1 MNSNFNN
8 LNHNLINP
16 NMNDMMNNFNNINN
30 MMMNLPNDNMNPNIK
45 QQILNLINQNIQMTE
60 LISMNNKMIKE
71 MIENSDFGNNN
82 KEKDVPL
89 KNFLDIDFFPEYDG
103 QRVNA
108 IFSNTKGYKI
118 NIITPLKAKVKDL
131 INAFHITLQIYGKYV
146 MKTNI
151 LKIKDY
157 TFIWNGSIIPI
168 NEQKTLS
175 EYGMIQNV
183 INIVF
188 NEKNNIIGG

>member
-1 MNSNFNN
+1 MNPNFNN

-60 LISMNNKMIKE
+60 LISMNNKMIKA

>member
-1 MNSNFNN
+1 MNPNFNN

-175 EYGMIQNV
+175 EYGIWYDTKCYKYSFQR
-183 INIVF
+183 
-188 NEKNNIIGG
+188 KK

>member
-1 MNSNFNN
+1 MNPNFNN

-30 MMMNLPNDNMNPNIK
+30 MMMNLPNDNMNPSIK
-45 QQILNLINQNIQMTE
+45 QQILNLINQNTQMTE

-71 MIENSDFGNNN
+71 MIENSDSGNNN

>member
-1 MNSNFNN
+1 MNPNFNN

-157 TFIWNGSIIPI
+157 TFIWNGSIINI

>member
-1 MNSNFNN
+1 MNPNFNN

-131 INAFHITLQIYGKYV
+131 INAFHITLQIYGKYI

>member
-1 MNSNFNN
+1 MNPNFNN

-30 MMMNLPNDNMNPNIK
+30 MMMNLPNDNMNPDIK

-60 LISMNNKMIKE
+60 LISMNNKMIKA
-71 MIENSDFGNNN
+71 MTENSDFGNNN

-103 QRVNA
+103 QRVNV
-108 IFSNTKGYKI
+108 IFSHSKGNKI

-131 INAFHITLQIYGKYV
+131 INAFHITLQIYGKYI
-146 MKTNI
+146 MKTI
-151 LKIKDY
+151 
-157 TFIWNGSIIPI
+157 F
-168 NEQKTLS
+168 
-175 EYGMIQNV
+175 
-183 INIVF
+183 
-188 NEKNNIIGG
+188 

>member
-1 MNSNFNN
+1 MNPNFNN

-30 MMMNLPNDNMNPNIK
+30 MMMNLPNDNMNPDIK

-60 LISMNNKMIKE
+60 LISMNNKMIKA
-71 MIENSDFGNNN
+71 MTENSDFGNNN

-103 QRVNA
+103 QRVNV
-108 IFSNTKGYKI
+108 IFSHSKGNKI

-131 INAFHITLQIYGKYV
+131 INAFHITLQIYGKYI

-157 TFIWNGSIIPI
+157 IFIWNGSIIPI

>member
-1 MNSNFNN
+1 MNPNFNN

-30 MMMNLPNDNMNPNIK
+30 MMMNLPNDNMNPSVK

>member
-1 MNSNFNN
+1 MNPNFNN

-131 INAFHITLQIYGKYV
+131 INAFHITLQIYGKYI

-157 TFIWNGSIIPI
+157 FFIWNGSIINI

-175 EYGMIQNV
+175 EYGMIQNI

>member
-1 MNSNFNN
+1 MNPN
-8 LNHNLINP
+8 LNFLNNNMINSY
-16 NMNDMMNNFNNINN
+16 NNINN

>member
-1 MNSNFNN
+1 MNPNFNN

-175 EYGMIQNV
+175 EYGMIQNI

>member
-1 MNSNFNN
+1 MNPNFNN

-131 INAFHITLQIYGKYV
+131 INAFHITLQIYGRYV

>member
-1 MNSNFNN
+1 MNPNFNN

-60 LISMNNKMIKE
+60 LISMNNKMIKA

-89 KNFLDIDFFPEYDG
+89 KDFLDIDFFPEYDDH
-103 QRVNA
+103 RVNA
-108 IFSNTKGYKI
+108 IFSNTRGYKI

-131 INAFHITLQIYGKYV
+131 INAFHITLQIYGKYI

-157 TFIWNGSIIPI
+157 TFIWNGSIINI

-175 EYGMIQNV
+175 EYGMIQNI

>member
-1 MNSNFNN
+1 MNPNFNN

>member
-1 MNSNFNN
+1 MNPNFNN

-60 LISMNNKMIKE
+60 LISMNNKMIKA

-89 KNFLDIDFFPEYDG
+89 KDFLDIDFFPEYDG